1 MQAKKLSER
10 IQVGQVWREDRTG
23 EPFLV
28 TQLYTE
34 ALATF
39 VVLRKAGAETERRL
53 RVRVERSA
61 RGQTIPGFSY
71 SLDSDDV

>member
-1 MQAKKLSER
+1 MQPKKAGER
-10 IQVGQVWREDRTG
+10 IQVGQVWRKDRTG

-28 TQLYTE
+28 TKVYSE

-39 VVLRKAGAETERRL
+39 VVLRKAGAENERRV

-61 RGQTIPGFSY
+61 KGQTIPGFSH
-71 SLDSDDV
+71 SLESDES